1 MGTLDIDD
9 PGKAEN
15 SLNAAG
21 SVSTNPHENPKSKM
35 PTAQSQAENNKATAQ
50 SEAEGSKA
58 TAPEEAV
65 KVARHVTW
73 VGFWIN
79 AVLALAKVIGGVV
92 GRSSALIAD
101 GIHSLSD
108 FVSDIIVIIMVGIAR
123 KRPDSDHPFGH
134 GRFEALA
141 SVMLAVILIIVAIG
155 IMVNGINNIIVVANG
170 GILPRPGSIALI
182 IILASIFSKEWLF
195 HYTRRAGRR
204 IRSDAV
210 IANAWHHRSDA
221 FSSVATF
228 IGVTGAMFLGE
239 KWRVL
244 DPLSAIV
251 VALFIIGVAIEIARP
266 SLREMLGA
274 SLPKKDLD
282 IIGNTLDNT
291 PGIRAWHHLRTF
303 KSGNEAYV
311 EVHIKVDPDITV
323 RHAHNIATEAEHS
336 LSDALDGLTTH
347 VTTHIEPYN
356 PGK

>member
-1 MGTLDIDD
+1 MEPFSAHDKNKSSQTGDTLSA
-9 PGKAEN
+9 K
-15 SLNAAG
+15 AAG
-21 SVSTNPHENPKSKM
+21 TPP
-35 PTAQSQAENNKATAQ
+35 
-50 SEAEGSKA
+50 
-58 TAPEEAV
+58 PEEAV

-79 AVLALAKVIGGVV
+79 AVLALAKIAGGVL

-108 FVSDIIVIIMVGIAR
+108 FVSDVIVIVMVGVAR

-141 SVMLAVILIIVAIG
+141 SVLLSAILIVVAVG
-155 IMVNGINNIIVVANG
+155 IMVSGIGNIIAFANG
-170 GILPRPGSIALI
+170 GVLPRPGSVALVI
-182 IILASIFSKEWLF
+182 LLASIVSKEWLF

-221 FSSVATF
+221 FSSVATL

-239 KWRVL
+239 KRRVL
-244 DPLSAIV
+244 DPISAIV

-274 SLPKKDLD
+274 SLPDKDLE
-282 IIGNTLDNT
+282 IIGKTLDST
-291 PGIRAWHHLRTF
+291 PGVLAWHHLRTF

-311 EVHIKVDPDITV
+311 EVHIKLDPDITV
-323 RHAHNIATEAEHS
+323 RQAHDIATEAERS
-336 LSDALDGLTTH
+336 LSGVLDGLTTH

-356 PGK
+356 PAK